1 MSKKHFFLYDFLLPL
16 TGILALGR
24 FFSDHFDSFLFR
36 RIDSVRAF
44 GLGAWFSHSPLRE
57 TLWNDSWL
65 AFAIV
70 PALAWLVWVRINMEY
85 DWVNGR
91 RRLDRPIFTF
101 FQNIARWIEGGG
113 EVHVV
118 RQAYERRL
126 AVELDR
132 VRRLETDL
140 AEARGAAETFESFGS
155 ATETGEEWRDGYA
168 PPTQL

>member
-16 TGILALGR
+16 AGILFLGR
-24 FFSDHFDSFLFR
+24 FFSDHFDSFIFR
-36 RIDSVRAF
+36 AMDSARAF
-44 GLGAWFSHSPLRE
+44 GAGAWFSHSALRE
-57 TLWNDSWL
+57 NLWNDSWL
-65 AFAIV
+65 FFAVV

-91 RRLDRPIFTF
+91 RRLDRPIHMF
-101 FQNIARWIEGGG
+101 FRGIARWIEGGG
-113 EVHVV
+113 ELQVL

-140 AEARGAAETFESFGS
+140 AEARGSAGAFEPFES
-155 ATETGEEWRDGYA
+155 ATETGEEWRDGYV
-168 PPTQL
+168 PPAQH